1 MNSVLFRRLAHA
13 AILLAA
19 LPACTFNRQR
29 INDSELGDKIRAA
42 DAEKTLQKG
51 VTTEADLVRLTGSP
65 PTSILLLRNDQRVYI
80 YNFGQAKT
88 AGLTLILINILKTNL
103 AIDTALFFFG
113 TDGKLRDYVL
123 STNSEELPW
132 QWWAFSE

>member
-1 MNSVLFRRLAHA
+1 MKPVILRHIALAA
-13 AILLAA
+13 TLLAA

-42 DAEKTLQKG
+42 ELEKTLVKG
-51 VTTEADLVRLTGSP
+51 VTTEADLVRLTSSP

-88 AGLTLILINILKTNL
+88 AGLTLILVNILKTNL